1 MSDLL
6 WTITQLRE
14 FFHRFSELLRFPK
27 THRDALDDFSRPL
40 ELNAVKN
47 MFSSVLDILAEDA
60 AEKLEDLRVVGAQNR
75 RNGNPN
81 DAHRGHIF
89 W

>member
-1 MSDLL
+1 MSDVL

-14 FFHRFSELLRFPK
+14 FFHRFGELLRFPK

-47 MFSSVLDILAEDA
+47 MFSSVLDILTEDA
-60 AEKLEDLRVVGAQNR
+60 TEKLEDLREVGVQTR
-75 RNGNPN
+75 RNGNARN
-81 DAHRGHIF
+81 AHCEHIF
-89 W
+89 